1 MSYPLVQLGDVPA
14 SHRILGARADVFIRI
29 AAPITT
35 GLLSAGGLILGARG
49 HSRAATML
57 ILTGVLLSAIGAAA
71 QVFEAEASAGGVR

>member
-1 MSYPLVQLGDVPA
+1 MSYLVRLREVPRE
-14 SHRILGARADVFIRI
+14 HRILGARADVFVRI

-49 HSRAATML
+49 HSKAATML

-71 QVFEAEASAGGVR
+71 QVFEAESSRGGVR